1 MAELPQGWRL
11 TTFRKLGWSDVLG
24 LDDDALAFKGGTTW
38 VSLRSTGLVTM
49 QGNPISEEHHQALA
63 YLKSLAPSGAKGTD
77 GARDPVPGVRV
88 VAVTEPAQG
97 GGDWAALGRAS
108 TNEKPTP

>member
-49 QGNPISEEHHQALA
+49 QGNPRAWPRVGLRARTGLA
-63 YLKSLAPSGAKGTD
+63 ILSPTSVWSL
-77 GARDPVPGVRV
+77 
-88 VAVTEPAQG
+88 
-97 GGDWAALGRAS
+97 
-108 TNEKPTP
+108 